1 MIESGKLGKDATKI
15 VWQSDPLPND
25 AIAVP
30 KSFDPALARRIQQI
44 LLEITEAQAKTI
56 LPNHYTGFVA
66 ANHESYKMIED
77 AGILVGRWR
86 PRLGLGLLVGGV
98 GIASSVTIAL

>member
-1 MIESGKLGKDATKI
+1 VDCATDFDRNRNAMIENGRLEKNATEV

-30 KSFDPALARRIQQI
+30 KDFDPALAQRIQRM
-44 LLEITEAQAKTI
+44 LVEISEAQAKTI

-66 ANHESYKMIED
+66 ADHASYKMIED
-77 AGILVGRWR
+77 AGVAVGRIKK
-86 PRLGLGLLVGGV
+86 P
-98 GIASSVTIAL
+98 

>member
-30 KSFDPALARRIQQI
+30 KGFDPALAKRIQQI

-66 ANHESYKMIED
+66 ATHDSYKSIED
-77 AGILVGRWR
+77 AGVLVGR
-86 PRLGLGLLVGGV
+86 
-98 GIASSVTIAL
+98 IKKK